1 MELAALYIYAY
12 LVGSIPT
19 AYIIGRLVRGI
30 DIREHGSGNVG
41 GSNLYYNVGGRWVFP
56 LGVVELFL
64 KGGSPIWIG
73 MLWMDKDT
81 SSFAL
86 MGAALIAIAGNNWSC
101 YLRFTGGRG
110 VAVAS
115 GALLAITFPPW
126 QLFLF
131 IGIAIG
137 GWALFRSSGVWVLIS
152 LALLP
157 LWSYL
162 LGDPL
167 AIILFCVGLVA
178 LTGLKRLTGNW
189 EPPASDL
196 SKHHVFFNR
205 LFRDRDYAS
214 RDRWME
220 RTPGQGSD
228 SVR

>member
-56 LGVVELFL
+56 LGVVELFI

-73 MLWMDKDT
+73 MWWLDKDT

-86 MGAALIAIAGNNWSC
+86 MGASLIAIAGNNWSC

-110 VAVAS
+110 VAVTS
-115 GALLAITFPPW
+115 GALLALAFW
-126 QLFLF
+126 QLLLF

-162 LGDPL
+162 LGAPL
-167 AIILFCVGLVA
+167 AVISFCFGLVA
-178 LTGLKRLTGNW
+178 LTSLKRLTGNW
-189 EPPASDL
+189 EPLPDGVP
-196 SKHHVFFNR
+196 KGQVFFNR
-205 LFRDRDYAS
+205 LFRDRDFAS
-214 RDRWME
+214 RDQWMG
-220 RTPGQGSD
+220 RMPSQGNEGIG
-228 SVR
+228 

>member
-73 MLWMDKDT
+73 MWWLDKDT

-86 MGAALIAIAGNNWSC
+86 IGAALIAIAGNNWSC

-110 VAVAS
+110 VAVIS
-115 GALLAITFPPW
+115 GTLLALAFW
-126 QLFLF
+126 QLLLF

-152 LALLP
+152 LVLLP

-162 LGDPL
+162 LGAPL

-178 LTGLKRLTGNW
+178 LTSFKRLTGNW
-189 EPPASDL
+189 EPLPKDL
-196 SKHHVFFNR
+196 PKRQVFFNR

-214 RDRWME
+214 RDRWMD
-220 RTPGQGSD
+220 RMPSQGGEGIG
-228 SVR
+228 